1 MSNFRCYFSFN
12 EFLYINTLFI
22 LYSAL
27 LATSCINFG
36 IRCLD
41 RKSFKISQM
50 TSQSRLQWNQNHCKR
65 VYFFDTTVVHF
76 PVNLLQL
83 IANAENGNPIK
94 SLPLFIHGNY
104 SKLSSTHAQQKWFGV
119 SLKSR
124 WNPVELLS
132 GREKKWTQYPAVIYS
147 TLLLYT
153 YSTVYVLR
161 SVHNSIEHWKM
172 KIDTM
177 KMQCESLAVGYPELS
192 QHHARK
198 KRKSIESVLFAFHF
212 NKLSWM

>member
-124 WNPVELLS
+124 WIV
-132 GREKKWTQYPAVIYS
+132 
-147 TLLLYT
+147 
-153 YSTVYVLR
+153 
-161 SVHNSIEHWKM
+161 
-172 KIDTM
+172 
-177 KMQCESLAVGYPELS
+177 VG
-192 QHHARK
+192 ARK
-198 KRKSIESVLFAFHF
+198 KMDPISGGYI
-212 NKLSWM
+212 